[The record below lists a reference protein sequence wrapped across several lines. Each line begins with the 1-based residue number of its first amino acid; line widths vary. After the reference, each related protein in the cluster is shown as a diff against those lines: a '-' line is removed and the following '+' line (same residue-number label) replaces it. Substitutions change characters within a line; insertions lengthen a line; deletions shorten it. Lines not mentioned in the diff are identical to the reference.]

1 MTSFLLYIV
10 RAGLYLGLFYAFYLL
25 VMRRTTFFRLNRVLL
40 LCGSFL
46 CLMLAFCRLRSGVA
60 AGVASELSMVA
71 AGTEAAEQVVP
82 AAFPWKEVLLALYVA
97 GALATLTLY
106 ALSAWKIRRMMH
118 RGESSRMDDGC
129 RLILLDED
137 VPSFSWG
144 RRIVMSK
151 KDLAENPAILT
162 HEMMHVHCRHSLD
175 LLLFFPLQLLFW
187 WNPLVWITREEL
199 RLLHE
204 YEADEGVIQKG
215 IDATSY
221 QLLLVRK
228 AVGEHRFTLASG
240 FQHAKLKSRIEM
252 MLKPGSSG
260 WMRWSYAAL
269 VPVLGCF
276 MFICN
281 PVKAVNLQEVTG
293 TFTENVEEEQVS
305 AREPMPEF
313 APKPEE
319 TSSRTHSEMKLLEQM
334 PSFNGGDSRA
344 FSEWVNSQL
353 QGERDV
359 EGRVLVQFAVG
370 ADGEVRDV
378 KVLKSLREDIDRE
391 VVQVISSSPRWEPG
405 INPSGEPVPVTFMIP
420 VIFVK

>member
-1 MTSFLLYIV
+1 MPPFLLYIA

-25 VMRRTTFFRLNRVLL
+25 VMRRTTFFRLNRALL

-46 CLMLAFCRLRSGVA
+46 CLALPLFRLRTVA
-60 AGVASELSMVA
+60 TAGLASELSMVA
-71 AGTEAAEQVVP
+71 AGAETVDAAVR
-82 AAFPWKEVLLALYVA
+82 AAFPWKEVLLAVYAA

-106 ALSAWKIRRMMH
+106 ALSAWKIGRMMH
-118 RGESSRMDDGC
+118 RGESTQADGC

-144 RRIVMSK
+144 RKIVMSK

-162 HEMMHVHCRHSLD
+162 HEMTHVECRHSLD
-175 LLLFFPLQLLFW
+175 LLLFFPLQLFFW

-204 YEADEGVIQKG
+204 YEADEGVIRKG
-215 IDATSY
+215 IDATGY

-260 WMRWSYAAL
+260 WMRWSYVAL

-281 PVKAVNLQEVTG
+281 PVKAVNLQEATG
-293 TFTENVEEEQVS
+293 TFIEDVAEVQESS
-305 AREPMPEF
+305 ASGRGSQMMLF
-313 APKPEE
+313 
-319 TSSRTHSEMKLLEQM
+319 EQM
-334 PSFNGGDSRA
+334 PRFNGGNSRE
-344 FSEWVNSQL
+344 FSQWVNSHSQL
-353 QGERDV
+353 QHRVDV
-359 EGRVLVQFAVG
+359 EGRMLVGFTVG
-370 ADGEVRDV
+370 SDGVVQDV
-378 KVLKSLREDIDRE
+378 KMLKGLREDLDKE
-391 VVQVISSSPRWEPG
+391 VVQIISSSPRWEPG
-405 INPSGEPVPVTFMIP
+405 LDPSGRPVPVHYSIP
-420 VIFVK
+420 IVFLAK

>member
-1 MTSFLLYIV
+1 MTSFLLYIA

-25 VMRRTTFFRLNRVLL
+25 VMRRTTFFRLNRALL

-46 CLMLAFCRLRSGVA
+46 CLALPFFRLRTVTT
-60 AGVASELSMVA
+60 AGLASELSMFA
-71 AGTEAAEQVVP
+71 AGAETVDAAVR
-82 AAFPWKEVLLALYVA
+82 AAFPWKEVLLAVFAA

-106 ALSAWKIRRMMH
+106 ALSAWKIWRMMH
-118 RGESSRMDDGC
+118 RGESTRMDGC
-129 RLILLDED
+129 CLILLDED

-151 KDLAENPAILT
+151 KDLAQNPAILT
-162 HEMMHVHCRHSLD
+162 HEMMHVQCRHSVD

-204 YEADEGVIQKG
+204 YEADEGVIRKG

-260 WMRWSYAAL
+260 WMRWSYVAL

-281 PVKAVNLQEVTG
+281 PVKAVNLQEATG
-293 TFTENVEEEQVS
+293 TFTEDVAEVQEAAAS
-305 AREPMPEF
+305 
-313 APKPEE
+313 
-319 TSSRTHSEMKLLEQM
+319 HSGSQMMLFEQM
-334 PSFNGGDSRA
+334 PRFNGGNSRE
-344 FSEWVNSQL
+344 FSQWVNSHSEL
-353 QGERDV
+353 QGRTDV
-359 EGRVLVQFAVG
+359 EGRMLVGFTVG
-370 ADGEVRDV
+370 SDGVVRDV
-378 KVLKSLREDIDRE
+378 KMLKGLREDIDQE
-391 VVQVISSSPRWEPG
+391 VAQIISSSPRWEPG
-405 INPSGEPVPVTFMIP
+405 LDPSGRPVPVHYSIP
-420 VIFVK
+420 IVFLTK

>member
-1 MTSFLLYIV
+1 MTSFLLYIA

-46 CLMLAFCRLRSGVA
+46 CLALPFFRLRTVA
-60 AGVASELSMVA
+60 TATAGIASELSMVA
-71 AGTEAAEQVVP
+71 GAETVQEAVRT
-82 AAFPWKEVLLALYVA
+82 AFPWKEVLLAVYAA

-106 ALSAWKIRRMMH
+106 ALSARKIMRMMH
-118 RGESSRMDDGC
+118 RGESTSMDGC
-129 RLILLDED
+129 RLILMDED

-144 RRIVMSK
+144 RRIVMSR

-162 HEMMHVHCRHSLD
+162 HEMMHVHCRHFVD

-204 YEADEGVIQKG
+204 YEADEGVIRKG
-215 IDATSY
+215 IDATGY

-260 WMRWSYAAL
+260 WMRWSYAVL

-281 PVKAVNLQEVTG
+281 PVKAVNLKDVTE
-293 TFTENVEEEQVS
+293 TITEES
-305 AREPMPEF
+305 APRQR
-313 APKPEE
+313 A
-319 TSSRTHSEMKLLEQM
+319 EMMLFEQM
-334 PSFNGGDSRA
+334 PRFNGGGSRE
-344 FSEWVNSQL
+344 FSQWVNSHSQL
-353 QGERDV
+353 QGRIDV
-359 EGRVLVQFAVG
+359 DGRMIVQFTVG

-378 KVLKSLREDIDRE
+378 KVLESLREDIDRE
-391 VVQVISSSPRWEPG
+391 MVQLISSSPRWEPG
-405 INPSGEPVPVTFMIP
+405 LDPAGQPVPVTFSFPIL
-420 VIFVK
+420 FVQK

>member
-1 MTSFLLYIV
+1 MTSFLLYIA

-46 CLMLAFCRLRSGVA
+46 CLALPFFRLRTVA
-60 AGVASELSMVA
+60 TAGIASELSMVA
-71 AGTEAAEQVVP
+71 GAETMQEAVRT
-82 AAFPWKEVLLALYVA
+82 AFPWKEVLLAVYAA

-106 ALSAWKIRRMMH
+106 SLSARKIMRMMH
-118 RGESSRMDDGC
+118 RGESTRTDEGY

-144 RRIVMSK
+144 QRIVMSR

-162 HEMMHVHCRHSLD
+162 HEMMHVRCRHSLD

-215 IDATSY
+215 IDATGY

-281 PVKAVNLQEVTG
+281 PVKAVNLKDVTE
-293 TFTENVEEEQVS
+293 TITEES
-305 AREPMPEF
+305 APRQR
-313 APKPEE
+313 A
-319 TSSRTHSEMKLLEQM
+319 EMMLFEQM
-334 PSFNGGDSRA
+334 PRFNGGGSRE
-344 FSEWVNSQL
+344 FSQWVNSHSQL
-353 QGERDV
+353 QGRIDV
-359 EGRVLVQFAVG
+359 DGRMIVQFTVG

-378 KVLKSLREDIDRE
+378 KVLESLREDIDRE
-391 VVQVISSSPRWEPG
+391 MVQLISSSPRWEPG
-405 INPSGEPVPVTFMIP
+405 LDPAGQPVPVTFSFPIL
-420 VIFVK
+420 FVQK

>member
-1 MTSFLLYIV
+1 MTPFLLYIA
-10 RAGLYLGLFYAFYLL
+10 RAGLYLGLFCAFYLL

-46 CLMLAFCRLRSGVA
+46 CLLLPIFRLRSVA
-60 AGVASELSMVA
+60 TAGIASELSMVA
-71 AGTEAAEQVVP
+71 GAETVQEAVRT
-82 AAFPWKEVLLALYVA
+82 AFPWKEVLTGLYLA

-106 ALSAWKIRRMMH
+106 ALSAWKIMRMMR
-118 RGESSRMDDGC
+118 RGEPTSMDGC
-129 RLILLDED
+129 RLILMDED

-144 RRIVMSK
+144 RKVVMSR

-162 HEMMHVHCRHSLD
+162 HEMMHVHCRHSVD

-281 PVKAVNLQEVTG
+281 PVKAVNLKDVTE
-293 TFTENVEEEQVS
+293 TITEES
-305 AREPMPEF
+305 APRQR
-313 APKPEE
+313 A
-319 TSSRTHSEMKLLEQM
+319 EMMLFEQM
-334 PSFNGGDSRA
+334 PRFNGGGSRE
-344 FSEWVNSQL
+344 FSQWVNSHSQL
-353 QGERDV
+353 QGRIDV
-359 EGRVLVQFAVG
+359 DGRMIVQFTVG

-378 KVLKSLREDIDRE
+378 KVLESLREDIDRE
-391 VVQVISSSPRWEPG
+391 MVQLISSSPRWEPG
-405 INPSGEPVPVTFMIP
+405 LDPAGQPVPVTFSFPIL
-420 VIFVK
+420 FVQK

>member
-1 MTSFLLYIV
+1 MSSFLLYIA

-25 VMRRTTFFRLNRVLL
+25 VMRRTTFFRLNRALL

-46 CLMLAFCRLRSGVA
+46 CLMLPFFRLRTVMTG
-60 AGVASELSMVA
+60 GLASELSMVA
-71 AGTEAAEQVVP
+71 AGAETAEAAVS
-82 AAFPWKEVLLALYVA
+82 ASFPWKEVLLAVYAA

-118 RGESSRMDDGC
+118 RGESTRMVDGC
-129 RLILLDED
+129 RLIVLDED

-144 RRIVMSK
+144 RKIVMSR

-162 HEMMHVHCRHSLD
+162 HEMMHVHCRHSVD
-175 LLLFFPLQLLFW
+175 LVLFFPLQLLFW

-260 WMRWSYAAL
+260 WMRWSYVAL

-281 PVKAVNLQEVTG
+281 PVKAVNLQEATG
-293 TFTENVEEEQVS
+293 TFAESAAEERIPAPNQEES
-305 AREPMPEF
+305 AYHMGAQMVLF
-313 APKPEE
+313 
-319 TSSRTHSEMKLLEQM
+319 EQM
-334 PSFNGGDSRA
+334 PRFNGGDTRTFSR
-344 FSEWVNSQL
+344 WLNSQSSNQIRNDGV
-353 QGERDV
+353 QGRM
-359 EGRVLVQFAVG
+359 LVQFTVG
-370 ADGEVRDV
+370 ADGKVGDV
-378 KVLKSLREDIDRE
+378 KVLKGLREDLDNKVAQI
-391 VVQVISSSPRWEPG
+391 IASSPDWEPG
-405 INPSGEPVPVTFMIP
+405 INANGVAVPVSFSMPIVFT
-420 VIFVK
+420 VR

>member
-1 MTSFLLYIV
+1 MTSFLLYIA

-46 CLMLAFCRLRSGVA
+46 CLALPFFRLRTVA
-60 AGVASELSMVA
+60 TAGIASELSMVA
-71 AGTEAAEQVVP
+71 GAETMQEAVRT
-82 AAFPWKEVLLALYVA
+82 AFPWKEVLLAVYAV

-106 ALSAWKIRRMMH
+106 ALSARKIMRMMH
-118 RGESSRMDDGC
+118 RGESTSQDGC
-129 RLILLDED
+129 HLVLMDED

-144 RRIVMSK
+144 RRIVMSR

-162 HEMMHVHCRHSLD
+162 HEMMHVRCRHSLD

-204 YEADEGVIQKG
+204 YEADEGVIRKG
-215 IDATSY
+215 IDATGY

-281 PVKAVNLQEVTG
+281 PVKAVNLQDVTE
-293 TFTENVEEEQVS
+293 TIAEES
-305 AREPMPEF
+305 APRSQR
-313 APKPEE
+313 AE
-319 TSSRTHSEMKLLEQM
+319 TMLFEQM
-334 PSFNGGDSRA
+334 PRFNGGGSRE
-344 FSEWVNSQL
+344 FSQWVNSHSQL
-353 QGERDV
+353 QGRIDLD
-359 EGRVLVQFAVG
+359 GRMIVQFTVG
-370 ADGEVRDV
+370 SDGEVRDV
-378 KVLKSLREDIDRE
+378 KVLESLREDIDRE
-391 VVQVISSSPRWEPG
+391 MVQLISSSPRWEPG
-405 INPSGEPVPVTFMIP
+405 LDPAGQPVPVTFSFPILFMQ
-420 VIFVK
+420 K

>member
-1 MTSFLLYIV
+1 MFSFLLYIA

-25 VMRRTTFFRLNRVLL
+25 VMRRTTFFRLNRALL

-46 CLMLAFCRLRSGVA
+46 CLLLPFFRLRTVVTA
-60 AGVASELSMVA
+60 DVASELSMVS
-71 AGTEAAEQVVP
+71 AGTEAAEQAVL
-82 AAFPWKEVLLALYVA
+82 AGFPWKGCLLALYVA

-106 ALSAWKIRRMMH
+106 ALSAWRISRMMH
-118 RGESSRMDDGC
+118 RGESSRRDGF

-144 RRIVMSK
+144 RKVVMSR

-162 HEMMHVHCRHSLD
+162 HEMMHVHCRHSVD

-215 IDATSY
+215 IDATGY

-228 AVGEHRFTLASG
+228 AVGEHRFSMASG
-240 FQHAKLKSRIEM
+240 FQHARLKSRIEM

-260 WMRWSYAAL
+260 WMRWSYVAL

-276 MFICN
+276 MFLCN
-281 PVKAVNLQEVTG
+281 PVKAVNLQVATG
-293 TFTENVEEEQVS
+293 TFTEDVS
-305 AREPMPEF
+305 EAPVDTPEPMINPR
-313 APKPEE
+313 
-319 TSSRTHSEMKLLEQM
+319 RTGVQTKSFEYL
-334 PSFNGGDSRA
+334 PSFYGGASSDFA
-344 FSEWVNSQL
+344 QWVNSQL
-353 QGERDV
+353 KSPGDV
-359 EGRVLVQFAVG
+359 EGRVLVQFTVETDGSVG
-370 ADGEVRDV
+370 NV
-378 KVLKSLREDIDRE
+378 KVLKGLREDVDNAVLQ
-391 VVQVISSSPRWEPG
+391 VVSSSPKWEPG
-405 INPSGEPVPVTFMIP
+405 TDADGFPVPVHFSVPIVFTL
-420 VIFVK
+420 K

>member
-1 MTSFLLYIV
+1 MTSFLLYIA

-25 VMRRTTFFRLNRVLL
+25 VMRRTTFFRLNRALL

-46 CLMLAFCRLRSGVA
+46 CLALPFFRLRTVTT
-60 AGVASELSMVA
+60 AGLASELSMVA
-71 AGTEAAEQVVP
+71 AGAETADAAGT
-82 AAFPWKEVLLALYVA
+82 AFPWKEVLLAIFAA

-106 ALSAWKIRRMMH
+106 ALSAWKIGRMMH
-118 RGESSRMDDGC
+118 RGESTWTDNC

-162 HEMMHVHCRHSLD
+162 HEMTHVECRHSLD

-204 YEADEGVIQKG
+204 YEADEGVIRKG
-215 IDATSY
+215 IDATGY

-260 WMRWSYAAL
+260 WMRWSYVAL

-281 PVKAVNLQEVTG
+281 PVKAVNLQEATG
-293 TFTENVEEEQVS
+293 TFTEDVAEEQ
-305 AREPMPEF
+305 
-313 APKPEE
+313 E
-319 TSSRTHSEMKLLEQM
+319 TSASGSGSQMMLFEQM
-334 PSFNGGDSRA
+334 PRFNGGNSRE
-344 FSEWVNSQL
+344 FSQWVNSHSQL
-353 QGERDV
+353 QHRVDV
-359 EGRVLVQFAVG
+359 EGRMLVGFTVG
-370 ADGEVRDV
+370 SDGVVQDV
-378 KVLKSLREDIDRE
+378 KMLKGLREDIDKE
-391 VVQVISSSPRWEPG
+391 VVEIISSSPKWEPG
-405 INPSGEPVPVTFMIP
+405 LDPSGRPVPVHYSIP
-420 VIFVK
+420 IVFLAK

>member
-1 MTSFLLYIV
+1 MTSFLLYIA

-25 VMRRTTFFRLNRVLL
+25 VMRRTTFFRLNRALL

-46 CLMLAFCRLRSGVA
+46 CLMLPFFRLRSVVT
-60 AGVASELSMVA
+60 AGLASELSMAA
-71 AGTEAAEQVVP
+71 AGAEAAEAAAR
-82 AAFPWKEVLLALYVA
+82 AAFAWKEVLLAIYAA

-118 RGESSRMDDGC
+118 RGESTRMDDGC
-129 RLILLDED
+129 RLIVLDED

-144 RRIVMSK
+144 RRIVMSR
-151 KDLAENPAILT
+151 KDLVENPAIFT
-162 HEMMHVHCRHSLD
+162 HEMMHVHCRHSVD

-228 AVGEHRFTLASG
+228 AVGEHRFTMASG

-252 MLKPGSSG
+252 MIKPGSSG
-260 WMRWSYAAL
+260 WMRWSYVAM
-269 VPVLGCF
+269 VPILGCF

-281 PVKAVNLQEVTG
+281 PVKAVNLQDA
-293 TFTENVEEEQVS
+293 TESIAENIAEEQVS
-305 AREPMPEF
+305 APEQGES
-313 APKPEE
+313 AY
-319 TSSRTHSEMKLLEQM
+319 HMGAQMKLLEQL
-334 PSFNGGDSRA
+334 PRFNGGDSRE
-344 FSEWVNSQL
+344 FSKWVNSHGQL
-353 QGERDV
+353 RNRGDIQ
-359 EGRVLVQFAVG
+359 GRVLVQFTVG
-370 ADGEVRDV
+370 EDGEVGNV
-378 KVLKSLREDIDRE
+378 KVLKSLREDLDDAVAQI
-391 VVQVISSSPRWEPG
+391 IASSPKWEPG
-405 INPSGEPVPVTFMIP
+405 INADGVAVPVNFSLP
-420 VIFVK
+420 VVFTVK